1 MKKIII
7 SSILVVLWMIMIFI
21 LSGMNSVESNNKSKE
36 IIGNFIGEKEIK
48 DSDIKV
54 WNEVN
59 EENLDNM
66 NFIFRKIAHAMVYLV
81 LSFFTCNFFYQLK
94 KRRFK
99 NNYLISI
106 IICLFYAIFDEY
118 HQTFVA
124 GRNGNYQDVLI
135 DLVGAIIGSIV
146 FYMVVKVIKNSKK
159 THLLNT

>member
-1 MKKIII
+1 MRKIFI
-7 SSILVVLWMIMIFI
+7 SGGLVILWMIMIFI
-21 LSGMNSVESNNKSKE
+21 LSGMNSVESNNKSKGIIE
-36 IIGNFIGEKEIK
+36 KIIGETAIKENTVHVIK
-48 DSDIKV
+48 EMDED
-54 WNEVN
+54 
-59 EENLDNM
+59 NLDNM
-66 NFIFRKIAHAMVYLV
+66 NFIFRKIAHATVYLV

-124 GRNGNYQDVLI
+124 GRNGNYLDILI

-146 FYMVVKVIKNSKK
+146 FYMVVKVIKNIKK